1 MGLGY
6 LLLATKSE
14 QDNYLVGNPQFTF
27 FKSIYKK
34 HTNFAIENTFLNFV
48 GDTTNCYGRKIYMDI
63 PKNADLIHK
72 MYIAIDIDTSQ
83 FDISCC
89 NTLAY
94 SMIEYV
100 ELFIGGQSIDKHPGE
115 FLYIFHELFENKR
128 KELALAEMVSLH
140 RNTSK
145 NTVFIPLHFWF
156 NNDIGLSLPLVA
168 LEYNDVRV
176 EIKFNNSNVVQT
188 YIKNN
193 TTTISQAINI
203 KRVQLLTEYIHLD
216 NEERRLFSSNSHEY
230 LFTQLQYSFR
240 NPIQLF
246 ISDTDS
252 LYEKV
257 QHRVDLRFNNPVKE
271 LFWTIQDSHGR
282 LNDSSQNNAG
292 ALFNYEPLGIFQ
304 YNYWRNFKSGIDQLL
319 GANIVL
325 NGKDMTEELP
335 ANFYRSVQQY
345 QYHNGFG
352 VNYIKDLAI
361 SDYKTYPNYNQS
373 NGSGVYSYS
382 FAIKPEEHQPSGS
395 LNFSKL
401 EKAQLKFR
409 IARDSTNFT
418 YGGSNNISYKT
429 MNIYAIN
436 YNVLRLESGMA
447 GLAFTN

>member
-27 FKSIYKK
+27 FKQMYKK
-34 HTNFAIENTFLNFV
+34 HTNFAIDNMFLNFV
-48 GDTTNCYGRKIYMDI
+48 GDTTNCYGRKLYMDI
-63 PKNADLIHK
+63 PENADLLHK
-72 MYIAIDIDTSQ
+72 MYIAIDIESTG
-83 FDISCC
+83 DISGC
-89 NTLAY
+89 NPIAY

-100 ELFIGGQSIDKHPGE
+100 ELFIGGQSMDKHPGE
-115 FLYIFHELFENKR
+115 YLYLAHELFQNKQ
-128 KELALAEMVSLH
+128 KELALADMVSTH
-140 RNTSK
+140 RQGGK
-145 NTVFIPLHFWF
+145 NTIYIPLRFWF
-156 NNDIGLSLPLVA
+156 NNDIGMSLPLIA
-168 LEYNDVRV
+168 LQYAKVRV
-176 EIKFNNSNVVQT
+176 EIKFNNAATVQT

-193 TTTISQAINI
+193 GFSVQQTVNI
-203 KRVQLLTEYIHLD
+203 KRVQLLAEYIHLD

-230 LFTQLQYSFR
+230 LITQLQYSFR

-246 ISDTDS
+246 ITDSDTM
-252 LYEKV
+252 YEKI
-257 QHRVDLRFNNPVKE
+257 QHRVDLRFNHPVKE
-271 LFWTIQDSHGR
+271 LLWTIQDSHGR
-282 LNDSSQNNAG
+282 LYDTSNNG
-292 ALFNYEPLGIFQ
+292 LQGNLYNYEPVGVFQ
-304 YNYWRNFKSGIDQLL
+304 YNYWRNFKAGVDQLL

-352 VNYIKDLAI
+352 VNYIRDLA
-361 SDYKTYPNYNQS
+361 SNLDKTYPNYNQS
-373 NGSGVYSYS
+373 NGSGIYSYS

-409 IARDSTNFT
+409 IARDAANFT
-418 YGGSNNISYKT
+418 NGGSNNITYKT

-436 YNVLRLESGMA
+436 YNVVRIESNLA